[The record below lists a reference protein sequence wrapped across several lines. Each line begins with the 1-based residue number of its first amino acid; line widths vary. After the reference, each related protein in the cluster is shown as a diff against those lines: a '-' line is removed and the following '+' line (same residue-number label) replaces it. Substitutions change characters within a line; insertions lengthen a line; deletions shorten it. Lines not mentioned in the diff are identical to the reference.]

1 MNISVLWTAIK
12 AMDSKGI
19 KGEDDIVIRTL
30 IKTLDFW
37 AGFIIIIIFLYR
49 EKRKKLRM
57 NKGI

>member
-37 AGFIIIIIFLYR
+37 ADFIIIIIFLYR
-49 EKRKKLRM
+49 EKRKNLRM

>member
-49 EKRKKLRM
+49 EKRKNLRM

>member
-1 MNISVLWTAIK
+1 MNIPGLWIAIK
-12 AMDSKGI
+12 AMGSKGI
-19 KGEDDIVIRTL
+19 KEDDIVIRTL
-30 IKTLDFW
+30 IETLDFW